1 MICWRT
7 LTDTSPKQNKLGA
20 NQQIKKNLRIK
31 SFQLLRTI
39 HNHNNILQEF
49 S

>member
-1 MICWRT
+1 MICWQT
-7 LTDTSPKQNKLGA
+7 LNDKSPKQNELGA
-20 NQQIKKNLRIK
+20 NQQIKKILGKK
-31 SFQLLRTI
+31 SFKLLCTI